1 RPEPDPR
8 APLADLLGGD
18 ASELA
23 EQFRVIVNRRSFAAT
38 DGNAW
43 FDAAIDFGEIT
54 VDGRFVAFCEVE
66 LELKSGEPAALFR
79 LARRIGTQAPARI
92 GVLSKAERGYRLLG
106 PILAAEKAEKLR
118 LDPCMSVVDGFAA
131 VVHACLKQYRLNE
144 TIALERCCPA
154 AVHQARVAVR
164 RLRTALSVFRPLLRC
179 DGMSRELNTRLR
191 DLAREFGKVRDLDI
205 LIAHPTSAPVRSR
218 LRTARDPAYE
228 ELTAVLAGPEARGLP
243 LAIVE
248 WVQTGS
254 WRSDPV
260 AEAQRRVPLPEFAAA
275 ALDRAWRKVRKDG
288 RHLAVLPT
296 AERHQLR
303 KDVKRLRYAAEF
315 FERLFPIGKRQR
327 RHKTFARALG
337 KLQDALGALNDIAV
351 AEHVRQE
358 LGLVGDLS
366 ALPEPSDPA
375 GQLARAAKA
384 RRKLLKTKKFW
395 R

>member
-1 RPEPDPR
+1 MTREIELKLVVAPEAADALAASQLLGRCTADVVLSAVYFDTPDHKLRRNGLSLRIRGENGRQIQAVKATDTAAAGLFSRAEWEREVESNRPEPDPR

-23 EQFRVIVNRRSFAAT
+23 EQFRVIVNRRNFAAT

-54 VDGRFVAFCEVE
+54 VDGRFGAFCEVE

-79 LARRIGTQAPARI
+79 LARRIGAQAPARI

-144 TIALERCCPA
+144 TIALERRCPA

-164 RLRTALSVFRPLLRC
+164 RLRTALSIFRPLLRC

-205 LIAHPTSAPVRSR
+205 LIAHPTSAP
-218 LRTARDPAYE
+218 
-228 ELTAVLAGPEARGLP
+228 
-243 LAIVE
+243 
-248 WVQTGS
+248 
-254 WRSDPV
+254 
-260 AEAQRRVPLPEFAAA
+260 
-275 ALDRAWRKVRKDG
+275 
-288 RHLAVLPT
+288 
-296 AERHQLR
+296 
-303 KDVKRLRYAAEF
+303 
-315 FERLFPIGKRQR
+315 
-327 RHKTFARALG
+327 
-337 KLQDALGALNDIAV
+337 
-351 AEHVRQE
+351 
-358 LGLVGDLS
+358 
-366 ALPEPSDPA
+366 
-375 GQLARAAKA
+375 
-384 RRKLLKTKKFW
+384 
-395 R
+395 